1 MNRIQKACGY
11 VMPTGFFESECGI
24 IIDIGGYGDYY
35 FLYLLEPEVH

>member
-1 MNRIQKACGY
+1 MNLIKKTSGY
-11 VMPTGFFESECGI
+11 KPAGFFAAECGI